1 MKVMWTVWM
10 MIYWWPWRRCDEGER
25 TPPHGATRYG
35 CYSLIEGLVAEG
47 AEVDVEVEKDDGC
60 IYCVMGALYFMDDA
74 LDDVL
79 S

>member
-1 MKVMWTVWM
+1 M
-10 MIYWWPWRRCDEGER
+10 
-25 TPPHGATRYG
+25 
-35 CYSLIEGLVAEG
+35 AEG